1 MLKRTSNHKTIFGHS
16 MAGAFVIKALASK
29 PDLFENYIATSP
41 YMFPNDKA
49 LFTAFDKLFKII
61 KALINRST

>member
-1 MLKRTSNHKTIFGHS
+1 